1 MTSPLFVYR
10 CLSCF
15 CWYVIDEAHP
25 IRCHLCNSKARE
37 HTATIDPQIIIQ
49 RFLDGE
55 DILPELKG
63 EK

>member
-1 MTSPLFVYR
+1 MS
-10 CLSCF
+10 CL
-15 CWYVIDEAHP
+15 CWYVIDESQP
-25 IRCHLCNSKARE
+25 IRCHLCNSKERE

-63 EK
+63 ESK